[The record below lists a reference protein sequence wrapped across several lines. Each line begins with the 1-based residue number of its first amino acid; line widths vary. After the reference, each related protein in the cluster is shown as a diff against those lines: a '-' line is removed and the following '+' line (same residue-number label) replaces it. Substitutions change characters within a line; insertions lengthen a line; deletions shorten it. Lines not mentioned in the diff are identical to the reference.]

1 MFTDL
6 LALSDIKNNPYIIK
20 NIKWDLEPKSLMEPR
35 CEITETGIKYRGE
48 IKAFMFYIDMMDK
61 KPGLFLMGHTAGDYA
76 ETVAHIVEIPES
88 LLSEAVEANKSKAY
102 FNMYPI
108 NKKIEEWLKKE
119 LGL

>member
-6 LALSDIKNNPYIIK
+6 LTLSDVKKEPYILE
-20 NIKWDLEPKSLMEPR
+20 NIKWDLEPKTLMEPR
-35 CEITETGIKYRGE
+35 CEITETGLKYRGQ
-48 IKAFMFYIDMMDK
+48 IRAFMFYIDTMDRE
-61 KPGLFLMGHTAGDYA
+61 PGLFLLGHTAADYA
-76 ETVAHIVEIPES
+76 ETIAHIVEIPKS
-88 LLSEAVEANKSKAY
+88 LLLEAVEENKKKSY